1 MKLDSLD
8 HLVLTVKNIEASI
21 AFYMEVLGMKALTF
35 GPGRKALAFCSQ
47 KINLHAQGCEF
58 APKALQPTPGSAD
71 LCFTSAVPLS
81 DVLAHMAS
89 HGGTV
94 IEGPIQRTGA
104 TGPILSV
111 YLRDPDGNLIEI
123 ANRVS
128 AT

>member
-1 MKLDSLD
+1 
-8 HLVLTVKNIEASI
+8 
-21 AFYMEVLGMKALTF
+21 MKALTF
-35 GPGRKALAFCSQ
+35 GPGRKALAFASQ
-47 KINLHAQGCEF
+47 KINLHAQECEF

-71 LCFTSAVPLS
+71 LCFTTAVPLS

-104 TGPILSV
+104 TG

-128 AT
+128 TT

>member
-1 MKLDSLD
+1 
-8 HLVLTVKNIEASI
+8 
-21 AFYMEVLGMKALTF
+21 MKALTF
-35 GPGRKALAFCSQ
+35 GPGRKALVFGSQ

-58 APKALQPTPGSAD
+58 ASKALQPTPGSAD
-71 LCFTSAVPLS
+71 LCFTTAVPLS

-89 HGGTV
+89 HGGTA

-111 YLRDPDGNLIEI
+111 YLRNPDGNLIEI

-128 AT
+128 TT